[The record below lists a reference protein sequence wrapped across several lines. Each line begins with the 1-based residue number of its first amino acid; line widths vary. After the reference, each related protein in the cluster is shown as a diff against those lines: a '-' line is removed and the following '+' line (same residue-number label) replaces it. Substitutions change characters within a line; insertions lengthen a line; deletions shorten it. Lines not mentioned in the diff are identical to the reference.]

1 MIIFQVITRF
11 AYHSEAIRQELEVKF
26 SAQLSSFAVAPAHPE
41 YFEAFVASDCIFL
54 RWFQRFL

>member
-54 RWFQRFL
+54 R